1 MMISV
6 TSIIHLNEHKGET
19 EKKKKKNTYTK
30 VEQSGN
36 NLVTKKS
43 TLKEKRAIK
52 MVK

>member
-19 EKKKKKNTYTK
+19 EKKKKNTYTK